1 MPQLHQNEDATM
13 KLYDSFEIMT
23 IISLQIAMKTT
34 VKITCHKS
42 KAFEYHEP
50 IYINH
55 SDKLF
60 SKDF

>member
-34 VKITCHKS
+34 CHKS